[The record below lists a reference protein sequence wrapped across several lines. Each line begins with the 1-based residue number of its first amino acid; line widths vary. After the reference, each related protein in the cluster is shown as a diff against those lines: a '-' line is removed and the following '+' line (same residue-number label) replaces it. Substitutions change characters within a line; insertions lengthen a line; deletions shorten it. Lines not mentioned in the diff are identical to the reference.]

1 MRMHEDASMTTAFD
15 PEQIIEQVSTKL
27 IDKYPQTDAE
37 TIRAIVSQDVA
48 VFESRP
54 VKDYVA
60 VLSERT
66 ATAQI
71 KTLAQTA

>member
-1 MRMHEDASMTTAFD
+1 MTTAFD
-15 PEQIIEQVSTKL
+15 PGEIIEQVSTKL
-27 IDKYPQTDAE
+27 IEKFPDTDPI
-37 TIRAIVSQDVA
+37 TIRTIVRDDVNKY
-48 VFESRP
+48 ESRP

-71 KTLAQTA
+71 KTLPQG

>member
-1 MRMHEDASMTTAFD
+1 MHQDASMTTAFD

-27 IDKYPQTDAE
+27 IDKYPDADAA
-37 TIRAIVSQDVA
+37 TIREIVSHDVKT
-48 VFESRP
+48 FESRP

-71 KTLAQTA
+71 KVIAQSA